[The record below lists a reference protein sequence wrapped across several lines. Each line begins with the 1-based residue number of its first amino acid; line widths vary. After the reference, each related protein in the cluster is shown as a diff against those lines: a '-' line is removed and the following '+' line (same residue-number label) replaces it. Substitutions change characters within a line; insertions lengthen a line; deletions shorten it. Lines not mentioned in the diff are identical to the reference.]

1 MPHLKQE
8 LNLHLI
14 FEIATYKS
22 RAELVPFIKHLYKI
36 DYFTGMF
43 EPIIYLSDFWVLNR
57 DLISLDEDSLDRMTR
72 VRNGEHQSESPTIN
86 AADLTEKDIENLNNK
101 GAVHL
106 TWDNYSLHYFSFH
119 ESFKEQIR
127 QQEEFGLMSAD
138 MFDEYKRIWLETDP
152 ILFTVTAIVSCLH
165 TVFEFLAMKNEIQFW
180 NGKEDVEGLSVKTL
194 YINIAMQ
201 IVITLYLFDN
211 ETSMMVFVP

>member
-1 MPHLKQE
+1 
-8 LNLHLI
+8 
-14 FEIATYKS
+14 
-22 RAELVPFIKHLYKI
+22 
-36 DYFTGMF
+36 
-43 EPIIYLSDFWVLNR
+43 
-57 DLISLDEDSLDRMTR
+57 
-72 VRNGEHQSESPTIN
+72 
-86 AADLTEKDIENLNNK
+86 
-101 GAVHL
+101 
-106 TWDNYSLHYFSFH
+106 
-119 ESFKEQIR
+119 
-127 QQEEFGLMSAD
+127 MSAD

-201 IVITLYLFDN
+201 VIITLYLFDN